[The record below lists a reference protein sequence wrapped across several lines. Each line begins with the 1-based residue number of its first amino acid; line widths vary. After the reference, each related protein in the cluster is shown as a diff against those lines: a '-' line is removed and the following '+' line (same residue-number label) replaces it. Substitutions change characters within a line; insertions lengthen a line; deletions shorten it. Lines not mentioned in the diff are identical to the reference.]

1 MQENMREGKLKD
13 DRDMV
18 TELEGIAFV
27 QNLGGRQML
36 RFMWVAILVCVM

>member
-13 DRDMV
+13 DNMV